1 MSSNYDIKMNLDETL
16 ELDAIIQN
24 WNAESDDTINV
35 TDGTYYNLS
44 GFQTHTGVFD
54 PQKSGDYTINVNGQ
68 ELSIKSDRI

>member
-44 GFQTHTGVFD
+44 GFQTHTGFLTLKNREITLLMLMVKNY
-54 PQKSGDYTINVNGQ
+54 Q
-68 ELSIKSDRI
+68 